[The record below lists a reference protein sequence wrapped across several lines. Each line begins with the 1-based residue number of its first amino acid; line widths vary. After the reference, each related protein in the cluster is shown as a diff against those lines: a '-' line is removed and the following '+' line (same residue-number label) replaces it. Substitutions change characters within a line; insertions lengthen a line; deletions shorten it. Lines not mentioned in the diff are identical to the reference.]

1 MKVLIVSGFLGA
13 GKTTFIQKMV
23 RATKRDYVI
32 VENEFAEW
40 SIDAA
45 QLQANDDTRLDVW
58 ELTEGCVCCNQ
69 KGRFTDS
76 LLTIS
81 NTLNPEYLIVEPS
94 GVASL
99 QAVCHSVSTVAY
111 ERICLL
117 PPITLVDAQQFFNQA
132 QRYPELMRDQ
142 VQHAGVLQ
150 LSKTTACSATDIAR
164 LCEVLRRWNP
174 QAPVMIEEPQQQVAA
189 YWQRLL
195 TGEWHSVATPMES
208 VTEMRQVS
216 VAQARCPHVGTL
228 IQFLEYVVH
237 GVFGTVARAKGVFLV
252 QRALALRFDVVG
264 PQYAITLAEQMAG
277 NQAVFIGPQL
287 NEPLLRQ
294 VLKEMGCVD
303 LLFRVATEQ
312 PQ

>member
-117 PPITLVDAQQFFNQA
+117 PPITLVDAQHFFNQNA
-132 QRYPELMRDQ
+132 SRWSMPMWRHDRFMSLMNGPPTRTRPSDTSFI
-142 VQHAGVLQ
+142 
-150 LSKTTACSATDIAR
+150 LSFCPTCVI
-164 LCEVLRRWNP
+164 
-174 QAPVMIEEPQQQVAA
+174 VASLSSSF
-189 YWQRLL
+189 RMM
-195 TGEWHSVATPMES
+195 TS
-208 VTEMRQVS
+208 
-216 VAQARCPHVGTL
+216 TL
-228 IQFLEYVVH
+228 SW
-237 GVFGTVARAKGVFLV
+237 
-252 QRALALRFDVVG
+252 
-264 PQYAITLAEQMAG
+264 P
-277 NQAVFIGPQL
+277 IG
-287 NEPLLRQ
+287 
-294 VLKEMGCVD
+294 
-303 LLFRVATEQ
+303 
-312 PQ
+312 